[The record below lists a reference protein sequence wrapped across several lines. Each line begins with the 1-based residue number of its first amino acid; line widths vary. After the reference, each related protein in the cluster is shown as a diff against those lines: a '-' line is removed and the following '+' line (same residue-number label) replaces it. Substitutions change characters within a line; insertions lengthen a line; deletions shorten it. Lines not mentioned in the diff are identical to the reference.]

1 MQILNLQRP
10 ELRGWDVAC
19 LTRGRVSVSYS
30 TVQYTVQLLS
40 ILKLNKNFN
49 NKTKLFNKQTGSLKC
64 CLGALGLVNKQFFLR
79 RKWKI
84 NPTNI
89 YFVDH

>member
-1 MQILNLQRP
+1 MQDFELNKLFCER
-10 ELRGWDVAC
+10 C
-19 LTRGRVSVSYS
+19 LVMPVYS
-30 TVQYTVQLLS
+30 TVELVVQFLS